1 MNEKIYEELIQSDA
15 FISEENFER
24 IIETTR
30 NVYEGSYIY
39 AIIHYCEENDID
51 LEDIKLFLTN
61 SLLLKIQNEAIENNL
76 LKNSA
81 SARKSYLNLE
91 QIFP

>member
-30 NVYEGSYIY
+30 NVYEGSYID